1 MSAEFGRRS
10 CVVAGIDLSASNVEV
25 ARRAAREAR
34 RRDMPLILVHAL
46 GVPPRPAGSSRPA
59 NASPELLISTAQ
71 WLESI
76 AEPLRAE
83 PDSVHVSTRVIPG
96 RADEVLIAESFT
108 ASLMVL
114 GEDRGGVVTAEVG
127 HRGCAPVLVVGPELM
142 PMLAVSRPGRKA

>member
-1 MSAEFGRRS
+1 MSAEIGRRS
-10 CVVAGIDLSASNVEV
+10 RVVAGIDLSASNLEI

-34 RRDMPLILVHAL
+34 RRETPLVLVHAL
-46 GVPPRPAGSSRPA
+46 GIPPRPAGSLRPA

-83 PDSVHVSTRVIPG
+83 PDSVQVSTRVIPG
-96 RADEVLIAESFT
+96 RADDVLIAESLT
-108 ASLMVL
+108 ASLVVL
-114 GEDRGGVVTAEVG
+114 GEDRGGVVAAEVG
-127 HRGCAPVLVVGPELM
+127 HRGCSPVLIVRPEPM